1 MTTLHLLDIFFTIC
15 HAIIVGFNL
24 LGWIWKKTR
33 MANFVVLMI
42 TASCWFILGIWYGIG
57 YCPITDWQW
66 QVKEKLGQHDLP
78 DSFIAYYMQQLTG
91 HHFDPTFVDNA
102 VAVCFGLATLL
113 TIYVNFIMKKKKTIQ
128 Q

>member
-1 MTTLHLLDIFFTIC
+1 MLKALDIFLACLHIGLVC
-15 HAIIVGFNL
+15 FNL
-24 LGWIWKKTR
+24 TGWIWRRTR
-33 MANFVVLMI
+33 KAHLI
-42 TASCWFILGIWYGIG
+42 SISATAFCWFILGIWYGIG